1 MEKEFYI
8 DLIYKSFSGDLS
20 AEEQNQLD
28 NWLSES
34 DANRKEAD
42 VLKKTWEL
50 SSNFSKDFE
59 VNLDT
64 EFAQLQN
71 RIDADE
77 KENVKEA
84 VVKTMPVARKNT
96 WWKPLSVAAAILLLA
111 GAFFVFN
118 QNSETVEMLAM
129 ETLDGEI
136 KEVSLADG
144 SKVWLNENS
153 TLTYPDAMNGEE
165 RRVVLKG
172 EAFFDI
178 TKNPSKPFIIDTRD
192 AEVKVLGTSFEVRAM
207 DDETKTEVV
216 VKTGKVSLG
225 KKNEVKPLI
234 LTKNQKGVYNNKT
247 QGYVRSDVKNLNS
260 ISWQSKTIEF
270 NDVTLEKVLNDL
282 ENHFD
287 IKVTLENEDLLK
299 CKFNSIFIDKDQE
312 HILKTISTLYKMNVE
327 TTNSREYQLNGG
339 ECKNTS
345 NE

>member
-20 AEEQNQLD
+20 TEKQNQLD

-34 DANRKEAD
+34 EANRKEFD
-42 VLKKTWEL
+42 VLKKTWEM

-77 KENVKEA
+77 KGNVKEA
-84 VVKTMPVARKNT
+84 IVKTIPVARKNN
-96 WWKPLSVAAAILLLA
+96 WWKPLSVAAAVLLLA

-118 QNSETVEMLAM
+118 QNSTPVEMLAM
-129 ETLDGEI
+129 KTLDGEV
-136 KEVSLADG
+136 KEVALADG

-153 TLTYPDAMNGEE
+153 LLSYPDAMNGDE
-165 RRVVLKG
+165 RRVTLKG

-247 QGYVRSDVKNLNS
+247 QGYVKSEVKDLNS
-260 ISWQSKTIEF
+260 ISWQSKTMEF
-270 NDVTLEKVLNDL
+270 NDVVLEKVLTDI

-287 IKVTLENEDLLK
+287 IKVTLDNQDLLK
-299 CKFNSIFIDKDQE
+299 CKFTSIFIDKDQDAV
-312 HILKTISTLYKMNVE
+312 LKTISNVLKMKLVE
-327 TTNSREYQLNGG
+327 TNDKSYRLTGG
-339 ECKNTS
+339 ECRNTG
-345 NE
+345 E

>member
-28 NWLSES
+28 NWVSES
-34 DANRKEAD
+34 EENQKEAD
-42 VLKKTWEL
+42 ALEKTWQL
-50 SSNFSKDFE
+50 SANFSKDLE
-59 VNLDT
+59 VNLDA
-64 EFAQLQN
+64 EFAQLQD

-77 KENVKEA
+77 IGNTKSA
-84 VVKTMPVARKNT
+84 IVKTMPTARKKS
-96 WWKPLSVAAAILLLA
+96 WWKPLSVAAAVLLLA
-111 GAFFVFN
+111 GAFFIFN
-118 QNSETVEMLAM
+118 QNQVTVEMLAM
-129 ETLDGEI
+129 ETLEGEM
-136 KEVSLADG
+136 KEVALADG

-153 TLTYPDAMNGEE
+153 SLTYPDAMNGDE
-165 RRVVLKG
+165 RRVILKG

-178 TKNPSKPFIIDTRD
+178 TKNPSKPFIINTRD

-207 DDETKTEVV
+207 EDETKTEVV

-234 LTKNQKGVYNNKT
+234 LTENQKGVYNNQTK
-247 QGYVRSDVKNLNS
+247 GYVKSEVKNLNS
-260 ISWQSKTIEF
+260 ISWQSKTLDF
-270 NDVTLEKVLNDL
+270 NDVTLEKVLIDI

-287 IKVTLENEDLLK
+287 LKVTLENQDLLK
-299 CKFNSIFIDKDQE
+299 CKYASIFIEKDQD
-312 HILKTISTLYKMNVE
+312 HILKAISNVFKMTIEK
-327 TTNSREYQLNGG
+327 TNDQEYQLKGG

>member
-8 DLIYKSFSGDLS
+8 DLIYKSFSGALS

-34 DANRKEAD
+34 EENRKEAN

-59 VNLDT
+59 VNLDA

-77 KENVKEA
+77 KGNVKEA
-84 VVKTMPVARKNT
+84 IVKTMPVARKST
-96 WWKPLSVAAAILLLA
+96 WWKPLSVAAAVLLLA
-111 GAFFVFN
+111 GAFFIFN
-118 QNSETVEMLAM
+118 QNSESVEMLAL
-129 ETLDGEI
+129 ETLEGEV
-136 KEVSLADG
+136 KEVALADG

-153 TLTYPDAMNGEE
+153 SLSYPDAMNGDE
-165 RRVVLKG
+165 RRVTLKG

-247 QGYVRSDVKNLNS
+247 QGYVRSEVKDLNS
-260 ISWQSKTIEF
+260 ISWQSRVLEF
-270 NDVTLEKVLNDL
+270 NDVPLEKVLTDIG
-282 ENHFD
+282 NHFD
-287 IKVTLENEDLLK
+287 IKVTLENQDLLK
-299 CKFNSIFIDKDQE
+299 CKFNSIFMDKDQGFV
-312 HILKTISTLYKMNVE
+312 LKAVSNVFKMKIEKIND
-327 TTNSREYQLNGG
+327 REYRLEGG

>member
-28 NWLSES
+28 SWLSES
-34 DANRKEAD
+34 EVNRKEAD

-50 SSNFSKDFE
+50 SSHFSKDFE
-59 VNLDT
+59 VNLDA

-77 KENVKEA
+77 IGNVKGA
-84 VVKTMPVARKNT
+84 VVKTMPVGRKNT

-118 QNSETVEMLAM
+118 QKSEPAEMLAM
-129 ETLDGEI
+129 ETLEGEI
-136 KEVSLADG
+136 KEVALADG
-144 SKVWLNENS
+144 SKVWLNGNS
-153 TLTYPDAMNGEE
+153 KLTYPDAMNGEE
-165 RRVVLKG
+165 RRVALTG

-225 KKNEVKPLI
+225 KKNDLKPIELI
-234 LTKNQKGVYNNKT
+234 ANQKGVYNNKT
-247 QGYVRSDVKNLNS
+247 GNKISFEVKNLNS
-260 ISWQSKTIEF
+260 ISWQSKTMEF
-270 NDVTLEKVLNDL
+270 NDVVLEKVLIDI

-287 IKVTLENEDLLK
+287 IKVTLDDQDLLK
-299 CKFNSIFIDKDQE
+299 CKFNSIFIDKDQNVV
-312 HILKTISTLYKMNVE
+312 LKTLLIAFKMKLVE
-327 TTNSREYQLNGG
+327 TNDKTYRLTGG
-339 ECKNTS
+339 ECQNT
-345 NE
+345 EE

>member
-20 AEEQNQLD
+20 AEKQNQLD

-34 DANRKEAD
+34 EANRKEFD
-42 VLKKTWEL
+42 VLKKTWEM

-64 EFAQLQN
+64 EFAQIQN

-77 KENVKEA
+77 KGNVKEA
-84 VVKTMPVARKNT
+84 IVKTIPVARKNN

-118 QNSETVEMLAM
+118 QNSKSAEMLAM
-129 ETLDGEI
+129 ETLDGEV
-136 KEVSLADG
+136 KEVALADG

-153 TLTYPDAMNGEE
+153 SLSYPDAMNGDE
-165 RRVVLKG
+165 RRVTLKG

-247 QGYVRSDVKNLNS
+247 QGYVRSEVKDLNS
-260 ISWQSKTIEF
+260 ISWQSKTMEF
-270 NDVTLEKVLNDL
+270 NDVVLEKVLTDI

-287 IKVTLENEDLLK
+287 IKVTLDNQDLLK
-299 CKFNSIFIDKDQE
+299 CKFNSIFIDKDQDAVLRAVSNV
-312 HILKTISTLYKMNVE
+312 LKMKLVE
-327 TTNSREYQLNGG
+327 TNDKSYRLTGG
-339 ECKNTS
+339 ECRNTG
-345 NE
+345 E

>member
-20 AEEQNQLD
+20 AEKQNQLD

-34 DANRKEAD
+34 EANRKEFD
-42 VLKKTWEL
+42 VLKKTWEM

-77 KENVKEA
+77 KGNVKEA
-84 VVKTMPVARKNT
+84 IVKTIPVARKNN
-96 WWKPLSVAAAILLLA
+96 WWKPLSVAAAVLLLA

-118 QNSETVEMLAM
+118 QNSTPVEMLVM
-129 ETLDGEI
+129 KTLDGEV
-136 KEVSLADG
+136 KEVALADG

-153 TLTYPDAMNGEE
+153 LLSYPDAMNGDE
-165 RRVVLKG
+165 RRVTLKG

-247 QGYVRSDVKNLNS
+247 QGYVRSEVKDLNS
-260 ISWQSKTIEF
+260 ISWQSKTMEF
-270 NDVTLEKVLNDL
+270 NDVVLEKVLIDI

-287 IKVTLENEDLLK
+287 IKVTLDNQDLLK
-299 CKFNSIFIDKDQE
+299 CKFTSIFIDKDQDAV
-312 HILKTISTLYKMNVE
+312 LKTISNVLKMKLVE
-327 TTNSREYQLNGG
+327 TNDKSYRLTGG
-339 ECKNTS
+339 ECRNTG
-345 NE
+345 E